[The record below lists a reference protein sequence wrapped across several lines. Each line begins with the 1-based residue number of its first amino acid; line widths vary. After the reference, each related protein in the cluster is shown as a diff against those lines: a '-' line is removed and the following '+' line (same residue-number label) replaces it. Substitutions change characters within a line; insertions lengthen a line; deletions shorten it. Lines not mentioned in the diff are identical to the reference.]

1 MNPQS
6 VILRSSTRL
15 LLPLLLLFAFFLL
28 LRGHNAPGGGFV
40 GGLVAAAA
48 IALYALAYSVAA
60 AQQLLRVDLRVLMG
74 TGLLCA
80 LVAALWGLFASTPLL
95 TGIWY
100 SQALPVVGKVGTPLL
115 FDLGVMLV
123 VLGIV
128 LQILFAL
135 MTAANVTL
143 QPVPVRSD
151 EPLAPQQTEWR

>member
-1 MNPQS
+1 
-6 VILRSSTRL
+6 
-15 LLPLLLLFAFFLL
+15 
-28 LRGHNAPGGGFV
+28 
-40 GGLVAAAA
+40 
-48 IALYALAYSVAA
+48 
-60 AQQLLRVDLRVLMG
+60 MG

-135 MTAANVTL
+135 MTSATVAL